1 MKLIIAVIHPMK
13 LDTVRAALN
22 GLPVC
27 ILSVSQVVGL
37 GPESSYTETYR
48 GREIRLQRAKLRV
61 EIASNDRLVDQ
72 AVEAVLRATSAVGS
86 ARSDD
91 TQVYV
96 VEMNQCVRLRN
107 GEREVALAT

>member
-1 MKLIIAVIHPMK
+1 MKLIIAVIHPYK
-13 LDTVRAALN
+13 LEAVRAALN
-22 GLPVC
+22 DLPVC

-61 EIASNDRLVDQ
+61 EIAANDRLADQ
-72 AVEAVLRATSAVGS
+72 AVEAVIQATSADASSQAGDS
-86 ARSDD
+86 
-91 TQVYV
+91 QVYV
-96 VEMNQCVRLRN
+96 VELNQCVRTRN